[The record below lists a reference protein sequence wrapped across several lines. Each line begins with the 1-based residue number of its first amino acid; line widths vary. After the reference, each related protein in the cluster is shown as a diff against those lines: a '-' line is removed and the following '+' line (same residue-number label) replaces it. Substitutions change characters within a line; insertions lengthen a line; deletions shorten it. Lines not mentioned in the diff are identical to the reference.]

1 MATELNVTFDLVSSL
16 HIPHSEPIATRIHES
31 VAGVKIMIKEDKPR
45 NLSCGFVR
53 CGIVLAAGDGRRLR
67 SFIRRIRGNILP
79 KQYVNF
85 FGTRSLLEQTF
96 RRVEKLIAPDCLFTI
111 ISKGHLRYLDVRR
124 QIASRPEKTVIVQP
138 ENKDTGPGLL
148 LPLMHLSKRHPASVV
163 AVFPSD
169 HFIAEEDSF
178 MDHVEFAFRHVE
190 RNPSRLV
197 LLGIQ
202 PREPE
207 SEYGYIV
214 PGPPLEDIPSEKIR
228 TVLKFIEKPGPHTAH
243 ALIQRGGLWNSFV
256 MVFHLKTMLELMALC
271 APEIYPAYKRIEEAI
286 GTPVEYEVVES
297 VYTQMPTMNFSKGIL
312 EMVARQY
319 QTRLAVL
326 SVASVSWSDWG
337 SEHRVLKDLRRLGYL
352 NRLEEISQA
361 EHAETM

>member
-1 MATELNVTFDLVSSL
+1 
-16 HIPHSEPIATRIHES
+16 
-31 VAGVKIMIKEDKPR
+31 MIKEEKAR
-45 NLSCGFVR
+45 NLPCGFVR

-67 SFIRRIRGNILP
+67 SFIRRFRGNALP

-96 RRVEKLIAPDCLFTI
+96 RRVEKLIAPECLFTI
-111 ISKGHLRYLDVRR
+111 ISEGHLRYLDVRR
-124 QIASRPEKTVIVQP
+124 QIECRSEKTVIVQP

-148 LPLMHLSKRHPASVV
+148 LPLIHLAKRYPASVV

-178 MDHVEFAFRHVE
+178 MDHVASAFRYAE

-207 SEYGYIV
+207 SEYGYIL
-214 PGPPLEDIPSEKIR
+214 PGPPVENSPSEEFR
-228 TVLKFIEKPGPHTAH
+228 TVLKFIEKPRPHTAH
-243 ALIQRGGLWNSFV
+243 ALIQKGGLWNSLV
-256 MVFHLKTMLELMALC
+256 MVFRLKTMLDLMALC
-271 APEIYPAYKRIEEAI
+271 APDIYLAYKRIEEAI
-286 GTPVEYEVVES
+286 GTSVEYDVVES
-297 VYTQMPTMNFSKGIL
+297 VYAEMPSMNFSKGIL
-312 EMVARQY
+312 ENLSQQY
-319 QTRLAVL
+319 QAHLAVL

-352 NRLEEISQA
+352 NPLEEIGQSKENGIGNQPRNFKIVL
-361 EHAETM
+361 